1 MSDVLRHQIQ
11 RETVN
16 IAYRNR
22 FKAFTT
28 CSDDTNHHHHH
39 LRHQQHQHQHQSLSK
54 VTAAPVGIPMIR
66 LVVKEIAYNPT
77 NSFKSVLPNLF
88 YLQIQ
93 LGKCMFVTDKLN
105 PTPNRPLQWSKTN
118 LRTMTGFVP
127 VNDIQLLDFQVEL
140 LDENPILEDN
150 DTQQLQQ
157 QQQLASVGRGFIT
170 IENALGVNMG
180 REMHY
185 EISIYANNDNHH
197 QQLSQQPEGEKKIK
211 VGSVSITLTLDTD
224 KAVSELSADPVN
236 LETFEIN
243 IKKSSVVQ
251 IDMTLDNTD
260 ERSKNTDQ
268 STEYTDYLTNDQSV
282 DQSSSRERIVGTT
295 VIQPSKTVLVT
306 PTRSNGTD
314 VLKDNSS
321 QNNSIRAQAGL
332 NASSDAGDRVH
343 SLRSLVRYV

>member
-11 RETVN
+11 REAVN

-28 CSDDTNHHHHH
+28 SSDDIHHHHH
-39 LRHQQHQHQHQSLSK
+39 LQHRQQQKHQSLSK
-54 VTAAPVGIPMIR
+54 VAAAPAGIPMIR

-77 NSFKSVLPNLF
+77 MAFKSVLPNLF

-105 PTPNRPLQWSKTN
+105 PSPNRPLQWSKNN

-157 QQQLASVGRGFIT
+157 QLASVGRGFIT

-185 EISIYANNDNHH
+185 EVSIYDNNNNHH
-197 QQLSQQPEGEKKIK
+197 QQLSLQSEGEKKIK

-224 KAVSELSADPVN
+224 KAVSELSADPIN

-243 IKKSSVVQ
+243 VKKPSVVQ
-251 IDMTLDNTD
+251 IDMTLDTTD

-268 STEYTDYLTNDQSV
+268 STEYTDYSTNDQLV
-282 DQSSSRERIVGTT
+282 DQSSGSERIVGAT

-306 PTRSNGTD
+306 HTRSNGNN

-321 QNNSIRAQAGL
+321 QSNSIRAQAGL